1 MSTLTSY
8 ASAAARDSA
17 APASSNTGLCIFR
30 TDTKAI
36 EVSDGTNY
44 LAYNYD
50 FVSYR
55 YLIDAITT
63 SNCAYS
69 LRQLSSSA
77 TNCIRVR
84 RSSDNT
90 EQDIGFTSD
99 VLDTS
104 SLTSFVGAN
113 DGFITKWY
121 DQSGNNV
128 DAAQATAANQP
139 KIVNSGSVLTEGG
152 KPAISFDGSDDYLTL
167 SSTLSLSTEHSIF
180 AVAQTNDV
188 TAVLVGSTSPTS
200 NFNTNS
206 STSYAYNANGYFQA
220 IGTSSPLGHQAVSVI
235 RNAGTVTIYKDGSSY
250 ASNTSFGSNAFTVK
264 EVGRRADLTSLPW
277 DGTMQEL
284 IFYPTDKTSDLNDID
299 FTINSFYSIY

>member
-8 ASAAARDSA
+8 ASTSARDSA
-17 APASSNTGLCIFR
+17 VPASSNTGLCIFR

-50 FVSYR
+50 SISSA
-55 YLIDAITT
+55 YLIDGITT

-77 TNCIRVR
+77 SNCIRVR

-90 EQDIGFTSD
+90 EQDIGFSSNA
-99 VLDTS
+99 LDTS
-104 SLTSFVGAN
+104 SLTSFVGSN

-121 DQSGNNV
+121 DQSGNSV
-128 DAAQATAANQP
+128 DAAQTTAANQP
-139 KIVNSGSVLTEGG
+139 QIVSSGSVLTEGG
-152 KPAISFDGSDDYLTL
+152 KPAISFDGSNDYLAL

-180 AVAQTNDV
+180 AVAQTNDT
-188 TAVLVGSTSPTS
+188 TAVLIGSTSPIS

-206 STSYAYNANGYFQA
+206 STNYVYNAS
-220 IGTSSPLGHQAVSVI
+220 GTFKTLGSSSPLGHQAVSVI
-235 RNAGTVTIYKDGSSY
+235 RNAGTVTIYKNGS
-250 ASNTSFGSNAFTVK
+250 SFGSNTTLGTAAFTVK
-264 EVGRRADLTSLPW
+264 EVGRRADLTSLLW

-284 IFYPTDKTSDLNDID
+284 VFYPTDKTSDLSTVDSN
-299 FTINSFYSIY
+299 INNFYSIY

>member
-1 MSTLTSY
+1 MSSLTAY
-8 ASAAARDSA
+8 ASSSARDSGSPA
-17 APASSNTGLCIFR
+17 ASNPGLCIFR

-36 EVSDGTNY
+36 EVSDGTNW
-44 LAYNYD
+44 LVYNYD
-50 FVSYR
+50 AIDSP

-69 LRQLSSSA
+69 LRQLSSTAS
-77 TNCIRVR
+77 NCIRVR

-90 EQDIGFTSD
+90 EQDIGFSSNA
-99 VLDTS
+99 LDTS
-104 SLTSFVGAN
+104 SLTSFVGSN

-121 DQSGNNV
+121 DQSGNSV
-128 DAAQATAANQP
+128 DAAQTTAANQP
-139 KIVNSGSVLTEGG
+139 KIVSSGSVITEGG
-152 KPAISFDGSDDYLTL
+152 KPAISFDGSNDYLAL

-180 AVAQTNDV
+180 AVAQTNDT

-220 IGTSSPLGHQAVSVI
+220 IGSSSPLGHQAVSII
-235 RNAGTVTIYKDGSSY
+235 RNAGTVTVYKNGSSFG
-250 ASNTSFGSNAFTVK
+250 SNSTFGSNAFTVK
-264 EVGRRADLTSLPW
+264 EVGRRANLTSLPW

-284 IFYPTDKTSDLNDID
+284 IFYPTDKTSDLTTVDSDI
-299 FTINSFYSIY
+299 NNFYSIY